1 MLISELKQICPRC
14 QGRKFLAGIADMG
27 ITQINPGGTCP
38 NCKGRGF
45 LLTQKG
51 QDLLDLLRPFILEM
65 VTPPAAKPAKPA
77 SVRDPQA
84 DAKRDPS

>member
-1 MLISELKQICPRC
+1 MVISELKQTCPRC

-38 NCKGRGF
+38 ACKGRGF

-51 QDLLDLLRPFILEM
+51 QDLLDLLRPFILEL
-65 VTPPAAKPAKPA
+65 VEPSAGRPTKPAAPREGQ
-77 SVRDPQA
+77 SDV
-84 DAKRDPS
+84 KRDPS